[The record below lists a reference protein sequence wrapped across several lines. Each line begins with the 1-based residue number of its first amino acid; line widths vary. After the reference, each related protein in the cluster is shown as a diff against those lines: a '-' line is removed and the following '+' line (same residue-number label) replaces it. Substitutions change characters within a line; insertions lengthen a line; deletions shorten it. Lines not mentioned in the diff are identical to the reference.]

1 MSENLLTNKIIEMES
16 FNEKYRTRTKLF
28 ALSVLKIL
36 KVKNNSDAFRI
47 MSKQLIRCST
57 SVAANFRAAC
67 RYKSQKDYH
76 YKLSIVIEECDEAY
90 FWLELLT
97 DSDEIP
103 EEITSPLMKEADEL
117 LAVFSK
123 VKSNVSRK

>member
-1 MSENLLTNKIIEMES
+1 
-16 FNEKYRTRTKLF
+16 
-28 ALSVLKIL
+28 
-36 KVKNNSDAFRI
+36 
-47 MSKQLIRCST
+47 
-57 SVAANFRAAC
+57 
-67 RYKSQKDYH
+67 
-76 YKLSIVIEECDEAY
+76 
-90 FWLELLT
+90 LT